1 MIFLKFQ
8 IRILISKE
16 DLFIGED
23 DAIESSESESD
34 SDDPPP
40 KPNSCLVDKAAVEL
54 VSKLNIIKEGQ
65 MSSDIFPA
73 DVAEFTDYLKRNRIT
88 GFRQGLKIKALVYGK
103 PLR

>member
-1 MIFLKFQ
+1 MIRKLDFDLEK
-8 IRILISKE
+8 

-23 DAIESSESESD
+23 DAIESESESD

-40 KPNSCLVDKAAVEL
+40 KPNSCLVDQAAVEL

-88 GFRQGLKIKALVYGK
+88 GFRQWVSK
-103 PLR
+103 PNFSLLNLCYL